1 MAKEK
6 SKILI
11 VEDDKYYRRAYKD
24 GLEDA
29 GFSVTLANDG
39 KDGLE
44 KAKSE
49 HPDLILLDLIM
60 PIEGGF
66 DVLAEVKTDDA
77 LKDIP
82 IVILSNLGQDSDVE
96 KTKALGAVDYLI
108 KSDVTMKEVL
118 TKVKF
123 YLAKKK

>member
-1 MAKEK
+1 MAEK
-6 SKILI
+6 KKILV

-29 GFSVTLANDG
+29 GFSVVVASDG
-39 KDGLE
+39 KEGLE
-44 KAKSE
+44 KAKAE
-49 HPDLILLDLIM
+49 RPDLILLDLIM

-66 DVLAEVKTDDA
+66 DVLEEMKIDDK
-77 LKDIP
+77 LKMVP
-82 IVILSNLGQDSDVE
+82 IIILSNLGQESDVE
-96 KTKALGAVDYLI
+96 KSKALGAVDYLI

>member
-82 IVILSNLGQDSDVE
+82 IIILSNLGQDSDVE